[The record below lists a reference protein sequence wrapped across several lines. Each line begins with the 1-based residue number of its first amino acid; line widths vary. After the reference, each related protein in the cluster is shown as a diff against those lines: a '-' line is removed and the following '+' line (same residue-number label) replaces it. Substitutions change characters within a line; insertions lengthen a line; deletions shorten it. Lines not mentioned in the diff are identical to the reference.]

1 MENACPLR
9 DTRQAALRLDLN
21 GFAVWF
27 DGPTLISLP
36 VPMIRFFPPFDALTA
51 KALVFFRIGR
61 FRKFDCEILAVSL
74 HPDGWA
80 GERAI
85 IHVFRNGRR

>member
-1 MENACPLR
+1 MRA
-9 DTRQAALRLDLN
+9 RQVALWPDLN
-21 GFAVWF
+21 SFAVWS
-27 DGPTLISLP
+27 DGRRLISLP

-51 KALVFFRIGR
+51 KALVFFRVGR
-61 FRKFDCEILAVSL
+61 FRKFECEILAVSF

-80 GERAI
+80 RERAI